1 MNLTEK
7 NYVLAF
13 ALDEI
18 NYIVTENA
26 GNNPG
31 DIKKQYDCNKAA
43 FDQIAKILANA
54 MRLDLI
60 GGDIPAETYFTPE
73 AVRKFEEEA
82 RERFGKF
89 LSIPALGIQFR
100 RYRSANTTILVATW
114 RDDFN
119 SHVYVL
125 RVERDGDSPNCGW
138 RATATNDG
146 HVVFQLRT
154 KSRSKCEQ
162 CAFSAIKRYLK
173 LGHRRTYRTIA
184 KAKEEKKM
192 NAETIKKLHALVRL
206 CNEIIAEPDTAAKN
220 AQIIKD
226 ELLALC
232 ESENGLEKEE
242 K

>member
-1 MNLTEK
+1 MNLNEK
-7 NYVLAF
+7 NFVLAL
-13 ALDEI
+13 ALDDI

-26 GNNPG
+26 RNNPG

-60 GGDIPAETYFTPE
+60 GGDIPAETYFAPE
-73 AVRKFEEEA
+73 AITKFLNGELEEA

-89 LSIPALGIQFR
+89 LSIPALGMQFR

-114 RDDFN
+114 RDQKECN
-119 SHVYVL
+119 SHVYVV
-125 RVERDGDSPNCGW
+125 RVERDGDTPNCGW

-154 KSRSKCEQ
+154 KNRSNCEQ
-162 CAFSAIKRYLK
+162 FAFSAMKRYLK
-173 LGHRRTYRTIA
+173 RGHRRTYRTIA
-184 KAKEEKKM
+184 KAK
-192 NAETIKKLHALVRL
+192 
-206 CNEIIAEPDTAAKN
+206 
-220 AQIIKD
+220 
-226 ELLALC
+226 
-232 ESENGLEKEE
+232 KEE